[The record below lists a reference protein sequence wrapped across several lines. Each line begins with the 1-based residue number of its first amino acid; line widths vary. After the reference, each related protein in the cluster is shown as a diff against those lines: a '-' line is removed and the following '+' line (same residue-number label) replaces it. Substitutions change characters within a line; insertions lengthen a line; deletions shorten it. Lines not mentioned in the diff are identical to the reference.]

1 MNNARYSTVILAQK
15 LVLRPNPKLL
25 L

>member
-15 LVLRPNPKLL
+15 LVLRPNPKSLL
-25 L
+25 